1 MEIHFKIIGVI
12 LILLALAHSAF
23 PRYFKWEVELASL
36 SLASRQIVGV
46 HTFFIALTVFLMGAL
61 CLTSASEL
69 INTDLGKRIS
79 LGIGVFWSIRLLF
92 QFFVF
97 SKDLWKGKRFETLIH
112 IASTILWVYL
122 STVFI
127 KVGVS

>member
-1 MEIHFKIIGVI
+1 MELHFKIIGVI
-12 LILLALAHSAF
+12 LVILALAHSAF
-23 PRYFKWEVELASL
+23 PRYFKWDIELASL

-46 HTFFIALTVFLMGAL
+46 HTFFIALTVFLMGTL
-61 CLTSASEL
+61 CLTSSSEL
-69 INTDLGKRIS
+69 INTTLGKHIS

-112 IASTILWVYL
+112 ISATLLWVYL
-122 STVFI
+122 SVVFI
-127 KVGVS
+127 KVGIS

>member
-1 MEIHFKIIGVI
+1 MEIHLKIIGVI
-12 LILLALAHSAF
+12 LILLALAHSVF

-46 HTFFIALTVFLMGAL
+46 HTFFIALTVFLMGTL
-61 CLTSASEL
+61 CLTSSTEL
-69 INTDLGKRIS
+69 ITTNLGKHIS

-97 SKDLWKGKRFETLIH
+97 SKDLWKGKRFETMIH

-122 STVFI
+122 STVFL

>member
-97 SKDLWKGKRFETLIH
+97 SKDLWKGKCFETLIH